1 MKPIDK
7 FSSGGINPRF
17 TWVYEQ
23 HGIVAGVVRNNSIAE
38 NRYYCFEN
46 VDKGENCETI
56 WYPDLKSAKKV
67 VIEYLNGHRAYIPM
81 NKC

>member
-23 HGIVAGVVRNNSIAE
+23 HGIVAGVVRNNSIAKD
-38 NRYYCFEN
+38 RYYCFEN
-46 VDKGENCETI
+46 VDKG
-56 WYPDLKSAKKV
+56 
-67 VIEYLNGHRAYIPM
+67 
-81 NKC
+81 